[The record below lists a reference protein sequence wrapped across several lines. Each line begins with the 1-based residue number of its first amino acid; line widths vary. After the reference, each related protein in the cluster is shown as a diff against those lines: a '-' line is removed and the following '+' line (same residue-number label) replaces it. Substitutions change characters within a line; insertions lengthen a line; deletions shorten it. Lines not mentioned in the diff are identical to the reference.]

1 MHKIKIFIMSYSL
14 FGRFIDVKNKK
25 ILAEG
30 YIDFMKNVSE
40 MRYSARF
47 DGVEPDFKI
56 KTEDFSDLF
65 ELYESQFVMYSSKEI
80 LDDEIFVKNSHKW
93 RFAERNKAVE
103 KYKNILLDEDFY
115 EENKEHMTEFNVK
128 LDLKSLFDRDTKND
142 DIITISVKKREN
154 ISGIWYTY
162 NSFEGLLKELTLE
175 LKEKRERVDAL
186 NKTRWSAEYYNMSEE
201 GRSNFISDL
210 EYEQE
215 ELEDLQCKVDSVN
228 RLLNIFEFFSS
239 DMCFE
244 DKDPDGIRILKTPY
258 EDGRKVELFVEVY

>member
-1 MHKIKIFIMSYSL
+1 MFLMSYSL

-30 YIDFMKNVSE
+30 YIDFMKNVSD

-47 DGVEPDFKI
+47 DGVEPDLKI

-80 LDDEIFVKNSHKW
+80 LDDEVFVKNSHRW
-93 RFAERNKAVE
+93 RFTERNLPIE
-103 KYKNILLDEDFY
+103 KSKNILLDEDFY
-115 EENKEHMTEFNVK
+115 EENKDRMAEFNVK
-128 LDLKSLFDRDTKND
+128 LDLKSLFDDAKKD
-142 DIITISVKKREN
+142 DIITVCVKKKEN
-154 ISGIWYTY
+154 VSGIWYTY
-162 NSFEGLLKELTLE
+162 DSFAGLLKELTLE
-175 LKEKRERVDAL
+175 LKEKREHVDAL
-186 NKTRWSAEYYNMSEE
+186 NKTRWSSEYYNMSEE
-201 GRSNFISDL
+201 GKSDFISDL

-215 ELEDLQCKVDSVN
+215 ELEDLQCKVDSVS
-228 RLLNIFEFFSS
+228 RLINIFEFFSS

-244 DKDPDGIRILKTPY
+244 DEDPDGIRILKTPY

>member
-1 MHKIKIFIMSYSL
+1 MSYSL

-228 RLLNIFEFFSS
+228 RLLSIFEFFSG

-244 DKDPDGIRILKTPY
+244 DEDPDGIRILKTPY

>member
-1 MHKIKIFIMSYSL
+1 MSYSL
-14 FGRFIDVKNKK
+14 FGRFIDIKNKK

-40 MRYSARF
+40 MRYSAKF
-47 DGVEPDFKI
+47 DDVESDFKI

-80 LDDEIFVKNSHKW
+80 LDDEIFVENSHKW
-93 RFAERNKAVE
+93 RFTERNKAVE

-154 ISGIWYTY
+154 VSGVWYTY
-162 NSFEGLLKELTLE
+162 DSFARLLEKLTLE
-175 LKEKRERVDAL
+175 LKEKRESVDAL
-186 NKTRWSAEYYNMSEE
+186 DKTRWSAEYYNMSED
-201 GRSNFISDL
+201 GRSDFISDL
-210 EYEQE
+210 EYKKED
-215 ELEDLQCKVDSVN
+215 LEDLQCKVDSLN
-228 RLLNIFEFFSS
+228 KLLNIFEFVSS

-244 DKDPDGIRILKTPY
+244 SEDSDGIRILNASY
-258 EDGRKVELFVEVY
+258 GDGREVELFVEVY

>member
-1 MHKIKIFIMSYSL
+1 MSYSL

>member
-1 MHKIKIFIMSYSL
+1 MSYSL
-14 FGRFIDVKNKK
+14 FGRFIDIKNKK

-40 MRYSARF
+40 MRYSAKF
-47 DGVEPDFKI
+47 DEVEPDFKI

-93 RFAERNKAVE
+93 RFTERNKAAE

-154 ISGIWYTY
+154 VSGVWYTY
-162 NSFEGLLKELTLE
+162 DSFVGLLEKLTLE
-175 LKEKRERVDAL
+175 LKEKRESVDAL
-186 NKTRWSAEYYNMSEE
+186 NKTRWSSEYYNMSED
-201 GRSNFISDL
+201 GKSNFISDL
-210 EYEQE
+210 EYEKE
-215 ELEDLQCKVDSVN
+215 DLEDLQYKVDSVN
-228 RLLNIFEFFSS
+228 KLLNIFEFVSS

-244 DKDPDGIRILKTPY
+244 DEDSDGIRILNASY
-258 EDGRKVELFVEVY
+258 GDGREVELFVEVY

>member
-1 MHKIKIFIMSYSL
+1 MSYSL

-40 MRYSARF
+40 MRYSDRF

-65 ELYESQFVMYSSKEI
+65 ESYESQFIMYSSKEI
-80 LDDEIFVKNSHKW
+80 LDDEIFVKNSHRW
-93 RFAERNKAVE
+93 RFTESNKAVE
-103 KYKNILLDEDFY
+103 KYNNILLDEDFY

-154 ISGIWYTY
+154 VSGVWYTY
-162 NSFEGLLKELTLE
+162 DSFVGLLEKLTLE
-175 LKEKRERVDAL
+175 LKEKRESVDAL
-186 NKTRWSAEYYNMSEE
+186 NKTRWSSEYYNMSED
-201 GRSNFISDL
+201 GKSNFISDL
-210 EYEQE
+210 EYEKE
-215 ELEDLQCKVDSVN
+215 DLEDLQYKVDSVN
-228 RLLNIFEFFSS
+228 KLLNIFEFVSS

-244 DKDPDGIRILKTPY
+244 DEDSDGIRILNASY
-258 EDGRKVELFVEVY
+258 GDGREVELFVEVY

>member
-1 MHKIKIFIMSYSL
+1 MFLMSYSL

-30 YIDFMKNVSE
+30 YIDFMKNVSD

-80 LDDEIFVKNSHKW
+80 LDDEVFVKNSHRW
-93 RFAERNKAVE
+93 RFTEKGKVVE
-103 KYKNILLDEDFY
+103 KYKNIILDEDFY
-115 EENKEHMTEFNVK
+115 EENKDHMTEFNVK
-128 LDLKSLFDRDTKND
+128 LDLKSMFDNDAKKD
-142 DIITISVKKREN
+142 DIITISVKKRESV
-154 ISGIWYTY
+154 SGTWYTY
-162 NSFEGLLKELTLE
+162 DSFTELLKQLTLE
-175 LKEKRERVDAL
+175 LKEKRESVDAL
-186 NKTRWSAEYYNMSEE
+186 NKIRLSAEYYNMSEE

-210 EYEQE
+210 EYEK
-215 ELEDLQCKVDSVN
+215 EDLDDLQYKVDSVN
-228 RLLNIFEFFSS
+228 KLLNIFEFFSS

-244 DKDPDGIRILKTPY
+244 GEDSDGIRVLNTSY
-258 EDGRKVELFVEVY
+258 EDGREVELFVEVY

>member
-1 MHKIKIFIMSYSL
+1 MSYSL

-30 YIDFMKNVSE
+30 YIDFMKNVSD

-80 LDDEIFVKNSHKW
+80 LDDELFVKNSHRW
-93 RFAERNKAVE
+93 RFTERNLPIE
-103 KYKNILLDEDFY
+103 KSKNILLDEDFY
-115 EENKEHMTEFNVK
+115 EENKDRMTEFNVK
-128 LDLKSLFDRDTKND
+128 LDLKSLFDDAKKD
-142 DIITISVKKREN
+142 DIITVCVKKKEN
-154 ISGIWYTY
+154 VSGIWYTY
-162 NSFEGLLKELTLE
+162 DSFAGLLKELTLE
-175 LKEKRERVDAL
+175 LKEKREHVDAL
-186 NKTRWSAEYYNMSEE
+186 NKTRWSSEYYNMSEE
-201 GRSNFISDL
+201 GKSDFISDL

-215 ELEDLQCKVDSVN
+215 ELEDLQCKVDSVS
-228 RLLNIFEFFSS
+228 RLINIFEFFSN

-244 DKDPDGIRILKTPY
+244 DEDPDGIRILKTPY